1 MTSVMRPISSERA
14 AAIARLDG
22 QLREQVERTET
33 RLREL
38 ESTLADLLRDR
49 GTIQED
55 RDAAQRVVDSVR
67 ADLRLFSKARARID
81 EGRYGFCA
89 GCAAEIPIE
98 RLEAIPTADRC
109 ARCV

>member
-1 MTSVMRPISSERA
+1 MSPERA
-14 AAIARLDG
+14 NALARIGEGLQHTVQQNED
-22 QLREQVERTET
+22 

-38 ESTLADLLRDR
+38 ESALADMLRDR

-67 ADLRLFSKARARID
+67 ADLRLYGKALARLD
-81 EGRYGFCA
+81 EGRYGYCA
-89 GCAAEIPIE
+89 GCGAEIPTE
-98 RLEAIPTADRC
+98 RLEAVPTTDRC

>member
-1 MTSVMRPISSERA
+1 MKQATHTISEARA
-14 AAIARLDG
+14 AALAGLARTL
-22 QLREQVERTET
+22 QQQVERTES

-67 ADLRLFSKARARID
+67 ADLRLYAKALARID
-81 EGRYGFCA
+81 AGRYGWCS
-89 GCAAEIPIE
+89 GCGAEIPIE